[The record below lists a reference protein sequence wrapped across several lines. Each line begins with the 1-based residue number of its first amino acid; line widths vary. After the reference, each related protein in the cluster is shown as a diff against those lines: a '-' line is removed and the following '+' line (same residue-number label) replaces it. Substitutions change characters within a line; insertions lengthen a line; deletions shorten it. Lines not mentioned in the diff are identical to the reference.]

1 MKKENKAIQLDQSTE
16 EKIKTAA
23 AKVFVDKGFSGA
35 RTRDIAEEAGINLAL
50 LNYYFRSKENLYN
63 IVIMD
68 KLKLFFDVVI
78 NIVSDSNTTFEEKF
92 PLLVEKYTDL
102 LLNEPNLPMFLLSEL
117 KQNPDFFSNTLHMK
131 ERINLESFSYFQ
143 KITGIENRN
152 DVVQL
157 LVTFLSVTIFPF
169 VVRTPIQKLFDV
181 ADEDYTKILLER
193 KRLIPLWMNEIVKNR
208 LK

>member
-1 MKKENKAIQLDQSTE
+1 MKHVEKKEMDKTTE
-16 EKIKTAA
+16 EKIKLAA
-23 AKVFVDKGFSGA
+23 GKIFMEKGFAGA

-78 NIVSDSNTTFEEKF
+78 NIVSDTNTTFEEKF

-102 LLNEPNLPMFLLSEL
+102 LLSEPNLLMFLLSEL

-131 ERINLESFSYFQ
+131 ERINIESFSYFQ
-143 KITGIENRN
+143 KITGTESRN
-152 DVVQL
+152 DGVQF

-169 VVRTPIQKLFDV
+169 VLRTPIQKLLDI
-181 ADEDYTKILLER
+181 ADEDYTNLLLER
-193 KRLIPLWMNEIVKNR
+193 KKLIPLWMNEIIKNKLR
-208 LK
+208 